1 MMTIEDKVIDE
12 KYNTILTE
20 KQQKYQHYH
29 QVKLTNMNSL
39 QAKKYYLPIKVE

>member
-1 MMTIEDKVIDE
+1 MIRVQTK

-29 QVKLTNMNSL
+29 QDNYEFFAGEEL
-39 QAKKYYLPIKVE
+39 